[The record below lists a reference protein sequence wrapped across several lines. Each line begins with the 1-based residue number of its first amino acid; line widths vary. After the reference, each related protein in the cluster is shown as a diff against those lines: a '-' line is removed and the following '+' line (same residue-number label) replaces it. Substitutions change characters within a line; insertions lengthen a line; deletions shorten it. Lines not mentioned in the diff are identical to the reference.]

1 MAVLNVRKTAFES
14 LIRQGKSAEEMA
26 TSMWG
31 SRWTAADGRELE
43 EAVELTKRGLL
54 FLGVKQ

>member
-1 MAVLNVRKTAFES
+1 MALLNARKTAFEIG
-14 LIRQGKSAEEMA
+14 IRQGKSPEQMA
-26 TSMWG
+26 ASPWG
-31 SRWTAADGRELE
+31 GRWTAADGRDLE